1 MLNALCVLLTF
12 KQANPVRVTSVVSL
26 FCVSKYVLILSWV
39 TAGGTCLCSVIN
51 GEGYEVM
58 ATATGIGGSM
68 GLSQLVMIRTEYV

>member
-1 MLNALCVLLTF
+1 MFNVLCVLLTF

-39 TAGGTCLCSVIN
+39 TSGGTCLCLVIN
-51 GEGYEVM
+51 GGDYEDM

-68 GLSQLVMIRTEYV
+68 GLSQPVMIRAEYV